1 MGSSPTIRITNLVKA
16 VLRTSFAGFF
26 VKKEDI
32 LKKVRIRYTFH
43 GEVQGVGFR
52 YTAKQVAD
60 YYGLTGF
67 VKNESDETV
76 TAEVQGT
83 PLDVM
88 AFVPG
93 ITHASHWIHIES
105 FEKREAPL
113 REDERS
119 FSVVGF

>member
-1 MGSSPTIRITNLVKA
+1 MLERSLLERSLLERSLLERGLT
-16 VLRTSFAGFF
+16 
-26 VKKEDI
+26 D
-32 LKKVRIRYTFH
+32 LKKVRIRYCFH

-67 VKNESDETV
+67 VKNEYDGSV

-83 PLDVM
+83 PLDVV

-93 ITHASHWIHIES
+93 ITRASRWIHIES
-105 FEKREAPL
+105 FEKKEVPL
-113 REDERS
+113 KEDERS